1 MHSIKQIKNSK
12 NKVILL
18 RAGFDVPIKDGKVLD
33 TKRIEV
39 LLPTIKYLINK
50 GPLVI
55 MSHQGRP
62 KGKVDM
68 IFSQK
73 PIVKVLE
80 RLLKQK
86 IKFADR
92 CVGVETEKMA
102 RSLKKG
108 EILLLE
114 NLRFEPGEEK
124 NDIVFAK
131 KLAKLG
137 DIYVL
142 DAFPD
147 AHREHASIVSVPKYL
162 PKFAGFQF
170 LKEIKYLSLVL
181 KKVKHPFLLILGGAK
196 FDTKLPIIK
205 RFLKT
210 ADDIFVG
217 GALVN
222 QVLKEK
228 GFETGFSLVED
239 KNYNLSSIIK
249 NNKIMLPIDLLVTER
264 KTKHFVS
271 FNGVS
276 KEGNIVD
283 IGPETIK
290 ELESKIKKAKMI
302 LWNGPLGESS
312 AGFDLGT
319 EKIIRSIVKT
329 KSISVVGGGDTSEV
343 ISKLKLKNKFTFISS
358 GGGATLD
365 FLAYGTLPGIK
376 ALE

>member
-1 MHSIKQIKNSK
+1 MHSIKQIKNFK

-18 RAGFDVPIKDGKVLD
+18 RAGFDVPMKDGKVLD

-62 KGKVDM
+62 EGKVNM

-73 PIVKVLE
+73 PLVKVLE
-80 RLLKQK
+80 KLLKQK

-114 NLRFEPGEEK
+114 NLRFETGEEK
-124 NDIVFAK
+124 NDVVFAK
-131 KLAKLG
+131 ELAKLG

-142 DAFPD
+142 DAFSD
-147 AHREHASIVSVPKYL
+147 AHREHASIVGVSKYL

-170 LKEIKYLSLVL
+170 LKEIKYLSLVS
-181 KKVKHPFLLILGGAK
+181 KKTKHPFLLILGGAK

-205 RFLKT
+205 RFLKI

-217 GALVN
+217 GALVS

-228 GFETGFSLVED
+228 GFETGISLVEN
-239 KNYNLSSIIK
+239 KNYNLPSIVK
-249 NNKIMLPIDLLVTER
+249 NNKIILPVDLLVTNG
-264 KTKHFVS
+264 KIKYVVPFGNVS
-271 FNGVS
+271 E
-276 KEGNIVD
+276 KENIVD

-290 ELESKIKKAKMI
+290 ELKNKIKKAKMI

-312 AGFDLGT
+312 AGFDIGT
-319 EKIIRSIVKT
+319 EKIIKVITKT
-329 KSISVVGGGDTSEV
+329 KAISIVGGGDTLEI
-343 ISKLKLKNKFTFISS
+343 ISKLKMESKFTFVSS